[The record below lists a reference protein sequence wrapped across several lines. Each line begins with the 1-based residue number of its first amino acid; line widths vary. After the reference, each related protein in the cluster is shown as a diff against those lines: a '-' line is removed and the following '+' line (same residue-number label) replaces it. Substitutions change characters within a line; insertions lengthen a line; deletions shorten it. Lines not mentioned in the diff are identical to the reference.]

1 MRFFYVHTPSGYLGV
16 HATRARVEPDGS
28 LALTSKWLFW
38 RRETVLTFAAGAWSA
53 CQCAGKY
60 AYHYNGDL
68 IVDPDAVHRLVSK
81 KEKQDA

>member
-28 LALTSKWLFW
+28 LAFTSKWLFG
-38 RRETVLTFAAGAWSA
+38 RRETVLLLAAGAWSA
-53 CQCAGKY
+53 CHIGGKY

-68 IVDPDAVHRLVSK
+68 IVDPNAIHRLVSK
-81 KEKQDA
+81 KEVRDA